1 MCIVRKH
8 VFTYHIPLAYPVS
21 TTRPRVKAAR
31 GFQGA
36 RRCILLIMLPG
47 KRPTTLHAKVD
58 WASKSWRL
66 RRRRAQLSCD
76 SKAPCPHIC
85 NWLLKTNPTFPIV
98 HGITCIVV
106 VLEWT
111 NAPRMP
117 VVPRFV
123 ANAAVVVGYDGNG
136 I

>member
-1 MCIVRKH
+1 
-8 VFTYHIPLAYPVS
+8 
-21 TTRPRVKAAR
+21 
-31 GFQGA
+31 
-36 RRCILLIMLPG
+36 
-47 KRPTTLHAKVD
+47 
-58 WASKSWRL
+58 
-66 RRRRAQLSCD
+66 
-76 SKAPCPHIC
+76 
-85 NWLLKTNPTFPIV
+85 LKTNPTFPIV